1 MVVGELE
8 TFDLKGNSGSSTGPH
23 LHFQVMSRPPATD
36 ADGMPYVFRSFVLQ
50 GRIPP
55 LSDSLFAAA
64 ARGEPLPVTGGI
76 TGRTPI
82 SCRSDGTSSR
92 SPEGD
97 RGLRQAALPEQGL
110 ELGHQAVVAR
120 VDAVLLPQ
128 AVAPRPLARLDLDDH
143 RHVAAVVREQAAK
156 LVERRRR

>member
-92 SPEGD
+92 SPEGGP
-97 RGLRQAALPEQGL
+97 RPTPGS
-110 ELGHQAVVAR
+110 
-120 VDAVLLPQ
+120 
-128 AVAPRPLARLDLDDH
+128 APRTGS
-143 RHVAAVVREQAAK
+143 
-156 LVERRRR
+156 